1 MTAVEIFPIS
11 VTRSFR
17 RCLAHSAHATA
28 SATIRSPSR
37 DSSVASV
44 LAARPRHALSTTSG
58 SAVAPAA
65 RSCFERP
72 AARPVNDPWENQA
85 VPEPAPK
92 LDVRS
97 FEQLRDALLA
107 RVPVHAPEWADH
119 DVSDPGV
126 TLLELFAFLAE
137 DLASLEKTRPGGA
150 SETLAAVRERLEGR
164 LEYIEGEAQRARCAL
179 ARIEAASPPRGS

>member
-1 MTAVEIFPIS
+1 
-11 VTRSFR
+11 
-17 RCLAHSAHATA
+17 
-28 SATIRSPSR
+28 
-37 DSSVASV
+37 
-44 LAARPRHALSTTSG
+44 
-58 SAVAPAA
+58 
-65 RSCFERP
+65 
-72 AARPVNDPWENQA
+72 

-92 LDVRS
+92 LDAPS

-107 RVPVHAPEWADH
+107 RIPVRAPEWADH

-137 DLASLEKTRPGGA
+137 DLSALEGIGRDGA